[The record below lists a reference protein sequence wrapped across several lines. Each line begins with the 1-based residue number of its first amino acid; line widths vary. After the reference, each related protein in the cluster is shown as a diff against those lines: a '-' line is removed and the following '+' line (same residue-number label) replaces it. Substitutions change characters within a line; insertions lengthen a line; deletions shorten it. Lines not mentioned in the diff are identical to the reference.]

1 MMQLRAQSA
10 RPREMRAPTP
20 LTRSVSLR
28 SRVTVLSATVVL
40 VSVSLM
46 AAAAYF
52 TVHRAMYADIDKQ
65 LESRADGLTAM
76 ASVSLLQRQP
86 EALLQG
92 TVFSTSISV
101 MMVSVGG
108 LALQIGDVPVGAR
121 ERAIMDTPESAR
133 SVQSVR
139 TVEGKRVLAR
149 KLPNGS
155 TVILAE
161 SLLHTDRVL
170 KRLAWVLLV
179 VGGGGVAFAALAGTA
194 VARAGLRPVARLTS
208 ATERVAKTQDLTPI
222 PVTGKDELARL
233 TESFNT
239 MLAALAESR
248 DRQSRLVADAGHEL
262 KTPLTSLR
270 TNLELLMAASAPG
283 APVMD
288 ASDMIELRSDVLAQ
302 IEELSTLV
310 GDLVDLAREDAQHVI
325 LEELDLV
332 EITERALERAR
343 RRRTD
348 VEFTTTLVPWFV
360 FGEEHGLSRAILNIL
375 DNAAKWSPRGHAV
388 EVTLD
393 QVGPTTVELT
403 VADSGPGIPAE
414 DRELVFERFYR
425 SAEARSRPGSGLGLA
440 IVRQVVLRHGGT
452 ISAEQSDA
460 GGALIRMTLPGHPV
474 AMEPTPRV
482 VRQ

>member
-1 MMQLRAQSA
+1 MQLRAQSA

-425 SAEARSRPGSGLGLA
+425 SAEARSMPGSGLGLA